1 MRGPASLCIWIK
13 RQGDRKM
20 KTTDLFA
27 KKPVLS
33 FEVFPPKR
41 TNPVE
46 TIYETLDSL
55 RKLNP
60 DFISVTY
67 GAGGSENCKATTEIA
82 SKIKNEY
89 GIESVAHLPCIG
101 LTKDDVISLLGGF
114 KRAGIDNILALRG
127 DIPEGG
133 RPAGDFEHAS
143 DLISFIR

>member
-1 MRGPASLCIWIK
+1 
-13 RQGDRKM
+13 M
-20 KTTDLFA
+20 KTTDIFA

-67 GAGGSENCKATTEIA
+67 GAGGSEN
-82 SKIKNEY
+82 
-89 GIESVAHLPCIG
+89 
-101 LTKDDVISLLGGF
+101 
-114 KRAGIDNILALRG
+114 
-127 DIPEGG
+127 
-133 RPAGDFEHAS
+133 
-143 DLISFIR
+143 

>member
-1 MRGPASLCIWIK
+1 
-13 RQGDRKM
+13 M
-20 KTTDLFA
+20 KTTDIFA

-67 GAGGSENCKATTEIA
+67 GAGMAC
-82 SKIKNEY
+82 
-89 GIESVAHLPCIG
+89 LW
-101 LTKDDVISLLGGF
+101 LLLQNGGAPLHGE
-114 KRAGIDNILALRG
+114 R
-127 DIPEGG
+127 PGG
-133 RPAGDFEHAS
+133 YLSP
-143 DLISFIR
+143 